1 MNGDGKIFNFMSRL
15 GDMFMLNI
23 IYLISCIPVITIGA
37 ATTALYYNTLKMAE
51 NRESYVWKDYIKS
64 FRQNFRQAT
73 VIWLIILLAGFVLA
87 ADFLIMGGYSNQ
99 AVASVTGIVVIV
111 VGIFLIMMG
120 VYVFPVLARF
130 ENKVI
135 NIMKYAL
142 LMSIRHLIS
151 TVIILAIHAVPLLLA
166 FVSLSVFLRGVIPVL
181 LFTVSILA
189 YFESKLF
196 VRIFKNYYPKTEE
209 YDFAVYTERK
219 RGGFRSWQN
228 KQK

>member
-1 MNGDGKIFNFMSRL
+1 MGEDGKIFNFMSRL
-15 GDMFMLNI
+15 GDMFILNI

-51 NRESYVWKDYIKS
+51 NRESYVWKDYLKS

-73 VIWLIILLAGFVLA
+73 IIWMILLLAGFVLA
-87 ADFLIMGGYSNQ
+87 ADFLVMGGYSNQ
-99 AVASVTGIVVIV
+99 AVASVTAIVVIV
-111 VGIFLIMMG
+111 LGVFLVLMG

-142 LMSIRHLIS
+142 LMAIRHLFS
-151 TVIILAIHAVPLLLA
+151 TIVILIIHAIPLSLA
-166 FVSLSVFLRGVIPVL
+166 FVSVGVFLRGVIPVL

-196 VRIFKNYYPKTEE
+196 VRIFSNYYPKTEE
-209 YDFAVYTERK
+209 YDFAVHTK
-219 RGGFRSWQN
+219 KKKGGFRSWQN